1 MIIFLFGTWG
11 AGKSYVGDLIQRECG
26 LLHME
31 ADIQFDKKMLNALHA
46 RKYHQLDL
54 TYYYDRVVRDIFNFQ
69 RRTNHFVVSQGI
81 YQEVYRKMIYNV
93 FDPDIRFIWV
103 KYQNTKLQKERLNQR
118 AATYGNPISAELYDY
133 MLEYWEDPTIPHYS
147 LMNDPDLKHSIKT
160 LLNRWGL
167 CVSWDV

>member
-1 MIIFLFGTWG
+1 
-11 AGKSYVGDLIQRECG
+11 
-26 LLHME
+26 
-31 ADIQFDKKMLNALHA
+31 
-46 RKYHQLDL
+46 
-54 TYYYDRVVRDIFNFQ
+54 
-69 RRTNHFVVSQGI
+69 
-81 YQEVYRKMIYNV
+81 MIYNV